1 MTAPLSKHVALTSP
15 TSNRIGLS
23 QKRAARHHYDQVY
36 HDIRRYKQLAGQK
49 KLSGSGT
56 DDGGTPRNLTPEE
69 LAKMAEEEPFRALA
83 KFNEDDEELQSDLVP
98 EEQETGKGAQRDQA
112 EVIPVADAGIP
123 DESHLSDEQ
132 KVDRLNVLYAHNVGA
147 AQLFLGVWVLVNVFR
162 NDLDAARSKNPKKN
176 KSFNKICSSKRL
188 HPDLQGVQLRRYVA
202 AAITERELREAGIAE
217 PLEYSILRELAKLA
231 TLQDRIR
238 VAQTVIAQ
246 NLTARETVQ
255 LVADEIKK
263 AKEAKTSSTSRL
275 SELTLKVIKALDEP
289 LELIK
294 DDNLMALLTDEEML
308 RVELNF
314 RDQARIYSKME
325 RMRDDLLDKK
335 SRIEKSLEPVQQSIN
350 ILEQLM
356 NNIADSTENSAGAA

>member
-1 MTAPLSKHVALTSP
+1 M
-15 TSNRIGLS
+15 
-23 QKRAARHHYDQVY
+23 
-36 HDIRRYKQLAGQK
+36 
-49 KLSGSGT
+49 
-56 DDGGTPRNLTPEE
+56 
-69 LAKMAEEEPFRALA
+69 MAEEQPFKALA
-83 KFNEDDEELQSDLVP
+83 EMMAEDREDEAGLLSEDDDAEDESAQKAAVTVP
-98 EEQETGKGAQRDQA
+98 SAAAQ
-112 EVIPVADAGIP
+112 IPE
-123 DESHLSDEQ
+123 ESHLSDDE

-147 AQLFLGVWVLVNVFR
+147 AQLFIGVWVLVNVFH

-176 KSFNKICSSKRL
+176 KSFNKICSHKRL

-202 AAITERELREAGIAE
+202 AAIAQRELQEAGITE

-238 VAQTVIAQ
+238 VAQAIITQ

-263 AKEAKTSSTSRL
+263 AKEEKSPSSSRL
-275 SELTLKVIKALDEP
+275 SELTRKVIKALDDP
-289 LELIK
+289 LELVK

-314 RDQARIYSKME
+314 RDQARIYGKME
-325 RMRDDLLDKK
+325 RLRDELLDKK

-356 NNIADSTENSAGAA
+356 NNIADSTEDPAGDD